1 VVTKLLTMNNIDV
14 WMIHRDLAAA
24 PRYAM
29 PAGYSMCAYRPG
41 DVAAWVRI
49 QQAAETFFTP
59 TAQTFAESMGSDE
72 AVLAERV
79 RFLVDERGE
88 EIGTITA
95 WSDAEFDGVD
105 RGRIHWV
112 ALHPSAQGRG
122 LAKPMLSAAC
132 DLLLARGY
140 DNAWLWT
147 GTGRTAALNLY
158 LQFGFTAHPRD
169 EADRA
174 AWRDVAVELRYP
186 VQIDDGR

>member
-1 VVTKLLTMNNIDV
+1 MKNIDV
-14 WMIHRDLAAA
+14 WMIHRDLTAA

-29 PAGYSMCAYRPG
+29 PPEYSVRAYRPG

-72 AVLAERV
+72 AVLVERV
-79 RFLVDERGE
+79 RFLVDARGE
-88 EIGTITA
+88 EVGTITA

-158 LQFGFTAHPRD
+158 LHFGFAAHSRD
-169 EADRA
+169 EAERTAWLEVA
-174 AWRDVAVELRYP
+174 AELRYP
-186 VQIDDGR
+186 VKIDDER

>member
-1 VVTKLLTMNNIDV
+1 MNNIDV
-14 WMIHRDLAAA
+14 WMIHRNLAAA
-24 PRYAM
+24 PRCAM
-29 PAGYSMCAYRPG
+29 PAGYAMRPYAPG
-41 DVAAWVRI
+41 DVDAWVRI
-49 QQAAETFFTP
+49 QQATETFFTP
-59 TAQTFAESMGSDE
+59 TAQTFAESMGSDD

-79 RFLVDERGE
+79 RFLVDEHGE
-88 EIGTITA
+88 DVGTITA

-112 ALHPSAQGRG
+112 ALHPRVQGRG

-147 GTGRTAALNLY
+147 GTGRIAALNLY
-158 LQFGFTAHPRD
+158 LSFGFCAYPRD
-169 EADRA
+169 EAERA

-186 VQIDDGR
+186 VKIEDGR